1 MNIYPNNT
9 TAQFVTKLPTRIEL
23 NSDWSMSLKEISTPL
38 TFDNI
43 PSDYY
48 TFTVK
53 ENKNDTKIHMEL
65 AMQNGRFVSKYAV
78 IDELNRLVNQYDMN
92 FQLKLNDQNHI
103 RVRLLVGGKYI
114 FRPVW
119 D

>member
-1 MNIYPNNT
+1 
-9 TAQFVTKLPTRIEL
+9 
-23 NSDWSMSLKEISTPL
+23 
-38 TFDNI
+38 
-43 PSDYY
+43 
-48 TFTVK
+48 
-53 ENKNDTKIHMEL
+53 
-65 AMQNGRFVSKYAV
+65 MQNGRFVSKYAV

-114 FRPVW
+114 SRPVW